1 MTATRAH
8 DVAQQLAAQLAAD
21 GLPSPGADARLLVAH
36 VIGIDLTEMLF
47 AGAPSPA
54 QLAELEE
61 LARRRAA
68 GEPIQHLTGEAH
80 FRYETLRVGPGVFI
94 PRPETELLVDL
105 ALEALA
111 SRPSERRRVVE
122 LCAGSGAIVLSLVRE
137 LGGVEAHAVELSD
150 DAWPFLEH
158 NLAGTGVRTVHQD
171 MADAFIDLEG
181 RVDLVVA
188 NPPYI
193 PEHIRAELPGDVLH
207 DPDLALF
214 SGPDG
219 LDALRVV
226 ASRALALLRPGGWV
240 MAEHDESHAPEVVA
254 LFLDAGFL
262 DVTDHA
268 DLTGRPRHVVARRPD
283 GPDMAGLDA

>member
-1 MTATRAH
+1 MMARAH
-8 DVAQQLAAQLAAD
+8 EVAQQVAARLAAE

-36 VIGIDLTEMLF
+36 ALGIDLTGMLF

-54 QLAELEE
+54 QEVALEQ
-61 LARRRAA
+61 LVRRRAA

-94 PRPETELLVDL
+94 PRPETEMLVDL

-111 SRPSERRRVVE
+111 PRPVDQRRVVE
-122 LCAGSGAIVLSLVRE
+122 LCAGSGAISLSLVRE

-150 DAWPFLEH
+150 DAWPFLQH
-158 NLAGTGVRTVHQD
+158 NLAGTGVATVHGD
-171 MADAFIDLEG
+171 MATAFGDLAG

-193 PEHIRAELPGDVLH
+193 PERFRAELPGDVLH

-214 SGPDG
+214 SGADG
-219 LDALRVV
+219 LDAMRVV
-226 ASRALALLRPGGWV
+226 AARAHLLLRPGGWV
-240 MAEHDESHAPEVVA
+240 MAEHDETHAPEVVA
-254 LFLDAGFL
+254 LFVEAGFD

-268 DLTGRPRHVVARRPD
+268 DLSGRPRHVVARRPD
-283 GPDMAGLDA
+283 GDNMAGLGA